1 MSAKKRSGGGGIWP
15 GADVSGRNFALG
27 AILPQTQR
35 SIIQCTSTAGPGE
48 TISLLSV
55 SFLTATVTSTGED
68 GSVTRQASYQSTNL
82 ATSTVVQ
89 SSAATVYAPPVN
101 GFNLV
106 KQQLSATSTGETSTT
121 ATQTSTSAAATSDA
135 STESSGP
142 SAGVIAGAV
151 VGAVAGLGLLALG
164 AFFFLRRK
172 RRYSTVDRTEAPMPM
187 AGGEGAKYYSTY
199 GSTQGTV
206 VSEMPAQHQVYGH
219 QVHELPHGMSV
230 HELPGQN

>member
-1 MSAKKRSGGGGIWP
+1 M
-15 GADVSGRNFALG
+15 SGRNFALG
-27 AILPQTQR
+27 AILPQNQR

-55 SFLTATVTSTGED
+55 SFLTSTVTVTGDD

-101 GFNLV
+101 GYNLV

-121 ATQTSTSAAATSDA
+121 ATQTSTSAATSDA
-135 STESSGP
+135 STQSSGP

-172 RRYSTVDRTEAPMPM
+172 RQYSTVDRTEAPMPM
-187 AGGEGAKYYSTY
+187 AEGEGAKYYSTY

-219 QVHELPHGMSV
+219 QVHELPHGMSA
-230 HELPGQN
+230 HELPAQN